1 MIKNKVVLAVL
12 LSVLLTGSASASD
25 STTDDREIFE
35 RSLWH
40 VETALKERGVVFDR
54 VEEWSDVI
62 RVFAVAEDGS
72 THFEFYDPDYYQKVD
87 R

>member
-25 STTDDREIFE
+25 STHDDREIFE
-35 RSLWH
+35 RSLLQ
-40 VETALKERGVVFDR
+40 VETALKARGVVFDR

-62 RVFAVAEDGS
+62 RVFAVTEDGS
-72 THFEFYDPDYYQKVD
+72 THFEFYDPNSYQKID